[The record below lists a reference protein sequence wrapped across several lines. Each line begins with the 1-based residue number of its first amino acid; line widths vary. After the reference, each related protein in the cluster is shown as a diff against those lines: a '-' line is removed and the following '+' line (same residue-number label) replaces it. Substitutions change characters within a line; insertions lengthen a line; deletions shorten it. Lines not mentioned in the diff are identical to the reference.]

1 MDNSNFL
8 SYFTGL
14 AETNSNEV
22 ILENAKNIIN
32 LVELTSDKEIK
43 NEKYKDYLKIAQNP
57 SEDLLYTV
65 RRLIGGLASTGL
77 EYRKGF
83 SLTFSLLISK
93 FGTKLNMKEI
103 LDCIEKESFVPKNE
117 KNHIKTCALSGKLV
131 MYRIILNQKNLTG
144 DNLLFI
150 LKSVLNMISSK
161 SMEESIIV
169 LLKELFGKIFE
180 KYYTDIKNENKLFD
194 GIFKLL
200 DHYTTNKNNLNKAQT
215 NFEFTIYFILIPYM
229 DKFKGFLPKNI
240 KTEMFDSSLEEF
252 ESPLKHYFDILLK
265 LPIKEG
271 SNFNVSFSYLC
282 SLLEQMNDKKYTYK
296 IWNILIDPKCINSF
310 KNISLKNFEL
320 LIYNYSSFIL
330 EKFFL
335 IDYIVQIFDDSFF
348 LSLLKFSSNKKFK
361 YATNLTEIIMK
372 KITNNK
378 FDSKVVNDYCQKI
391 LNIYGVEAEDKYSP
405 NSLKAFFLFLFSTID
420 KDSQDKYIDSLI
432 KEEGDDDKE
441 ENLDTLIFHIS
452 CLKILFLF
460 YPKLDKEN
468 QTKILNYFL
477 TTFYI
482 SSPEIDIE
490 LDHIIEERTALI
502 ILSLIKPT
510 MSNGEIVQMKQS
522 KAIKILQDL
531 HKNNIQF
538 LIKKK
543 KIVVETSN
551 YMKYFK
557 LLSKEDK
564 DSDLKNKLITKLGL
578 VILIFYLKNEV
589 DYQQEMDDIAEIKK
603 FDKDWSKLFTDLILN
618 LLHKGNASL
627 GEFAMGTFKKIS
639 KYINK
644 EGADLLIQF
653 LKDTKPKKEKNGM
666 MIDDEEIEE
675 EDEKMEEVKK
685 VKEKVKEIAKEK
697 VDNKKNKSKKKI

>member
-93 FGTKLNMKEI
+93 FGTELNMKEI

-144 DNLLFI
+144 DNLLYI
-150 LKSVLNMISSK
+150 LKNVLNMISSK

-271 SNFNVSFSYLC
+271 CNFNVSFSYLC

-361 YATNLTEIIMK
+361 YATSLTEIIMK
-372 KITNNK
+372 QITNNK
-378 FDSKVVNDYCQKI
+378 FDSKVINDYCQKI

-405 NSLKAFFLFLFSTID
+405 NSLKTFFLFLFLNID
-420 KDSQDKYIDSLI
+420 KYSQDKYIDSLI
-432 KEEGDDDKE
+432 YEEGDD
-441 ENLDTLIFHIS
+441 
-452 CLKILFLF
+452 
-460 YPKLDKEN
+460 
-468 QTKILNYFL
+468 
-477 TTFYI
+477 
-482 SSPEIDIE
+482 
-490 LDHIIEERTALI
+490 
-502 ILSLIKPT
+502 
-510 MSNGEIVQMKQS
+510 
-522 KAIKILQDL
+522 
-531 HKNNIQF
+531 
-538 LIKKK
+538 
-543 KIVVETSN
+543 
-551 YMKYFK
+551 
-557 LLSKEDK
+557 
-564 DSDLKNKLITKLGL
+564 
-578 VILIFYLKNEV
+578 
-589 DYQQEMDDIAEIKK
+589 
-603 FDKDWSKLFTDLILN
+603 
-618 LLHKGNASL
+618 
-627 GEFAMGTFKKIS
+627 
-639 KYINK
+639 
-644 EGADLLIQF
+644 
-653 LKDTKPKKEKNGM
+653 
-666 MIDDEEIEE
+666 
-675 EDEKMEEVKK
+675 
-685 VKEKVKEIAKEK
+685 VKE
-697 VDNKKNKSKKKI
+697 